1 LVDLVGSKAF
11 SAGAKLRLLKEPFV
25 RTKASDDESIASF
38 FERRLGREIVDY
50 AVDPFI
56 SGIFAGDPEKLSIEH
71 AFPRVFEMERDYG
84 SLLAGALFSRNGA
97 KRPKGIT
104 RTISF
109 KNGMQTLTDALAEKL
124 GERVRRNS
132 TVRSVAKGESGFEVA
147 IAGGDA
153 EFFDAVIISTPAWS
167 AAELVG
173 GPDDDLA
180 NLLSGIYYPPIA
192 VVYTGFK
199 KGDVKA
205 AAQGFGFLVPKREQM
220 SILGSLWT
228 SSVFE
233 NRAPEDYHLFTTFVG
248 GARDAE
254 LALLD
259 EKEIVNIAI
268 KDLDSVLG
276 LTGPPE
282 FVSVK
287 KWERAIPQYNIGY
300 RKVINAAADFDSAH
314 RGIFFCSNFYRGI
327 SVGDCVKNSI
337 ATTKSVI
344 DFLNE

>member
-1 LVDLVGSKAF
+1 
-11 SAGAKLRLLKEPFV
+11 
-25 RTKASDDESIASF
+25 
-38 FERRLGREIVDY
+38 
-50 AVDPFI
+50 
-56 SGIFAGDPEKLSIEH
+56 
-71 AFPRVFEMERDYG
+71 
-84 SLLAGALFSRNGA
+84 
-97 KRPKGIT
+97 
-104 RTISF
+104 
-109 KNGMQTLTDALAEKL
+109 MQTLTDALAEKL
-124 GERVRRNS
+124 GERVRLNS

-167 AAELVG
+167 AAGLVG
-173 GPDDDLA
+173 GLDDDLA
-180 NLLSGIYYPPIA
+180 NLLSGICYPPIT

-199 KGDVKA
+199 KGDVEA
-205 AAQGFGFLVPKREQM
+205 APEGFGFLVPKREKM
-220 SILGSLWT
+220 GILGSLWT

-233 NRAPEDYHLFTTFVG
+233 NRAPEGYHLFTTFIG
-248 GARDAE
+248 GARSAE
-254 LALLD
+254 LALRNED
-259 EKEIVNIAI
+259 ELIRIAVG
-268 KDLDSVLG
+268 DLGAVLG

-327 SVGDCVKNSI
+327 SVGDCIKNSI
-337 ATTKSVI
+337 ATTKSVT